1 MPQLG
6 NEPTPEAN
14 RYGVGSTSCL
24 KLRKKMSDVG
34 LDGLLRQKQALPDL
48 TVHEAVGDELKNFA
62 LAGGRFLFEL
72 AGRRTREWDDRAG
85 SRSAA
90 SCSSRLEAAAVV
102 SVPVQD
108 LFALSGVHAS
118 RIGLLGHPL

>member
-62 LAGGRFLFEL
+62 LTSGRFLFEL
-72 AGRRTREWDDRAG
+72 AGRWTREWDNRTG
-85 SRSAA
+85 SRAA
-90 SCSSRLEAAAVV
+90 APCSSRLEAAAVV

>member
-34 LDGLLRQKQALPDL
+34 LDGLLREKQALPDL
-48 TVHEAVGDELKNFA
+48 TVHEAVGDELKNLT
-62 LAGGRFLFEL
+62 LAGSRFLFEL
-72 AGRRTREWDDRAG
+72 AGCRTRERDDRTG
-85 SRSAA
+85 SRAA
-90 SCSSRLEAAAVV
+90 APCSSRLKAAAVV

>member
-24 KLRKKMSDVG
+24 KLREKMSDVG

-48 TVHEAVGDELKNFA
+48 TVHEAVGDELKNLA
-62 LAGGRFLFEL
+62 LASGRFLFEL
-72 AGRRTREWDDRAG
+72 AGHGTRERDDRTG
-85 SRSAA
+85 SCAA
-90 SCSSRLEAAAVV
+90 APCSRRLKAAAVV

-108 LFALSGVHAS
+108 LFALGGVHAS